1 MNVVTIRR
9 TTALL
14 ERSILALVIAAA
26 VLGWRLPRV
35 PRLLDQHQAISAVLA
50 ILVFASAMTVP
61 AGVIRRVRT
70 LAPRLGLVVIATAV
84 ALPVL
89 AFGLSRLLSPGAL
102 RDGVLAVGVAPAEV
116 ASVAITGIAG
126 GEVGAAAVLL
136 VASTFICVV
145 VAGPILALAGGH
157 GVSSAHVLIS
167 LVIVVGVPL
176 VAGLATKRLA
186 ATGERVDLCSQAV
199 AIVAVIVLVWLVSG
213 QVRVSAAYGALFAV
227 LVALILGSAALG
239 LLFGWRAERRAR
251 TSVVLT
257 VSMRDFA
264 VASGIAA
271 AAFGPAAAAPL
282 GLYGVLVMAWG
293 ALVARQLSRRTRRA
307 EPTDAAGA

>member
-1 MNVVTIRR
+1 MKVVTIRR
-9 TTALL
+9 TTDLL
-14 ERSILALVIAAA
+14 ERSILALVVAAA
-26 VLGWRLPRV
+26 VLGWRVPGV
-35 PRLLDQHQAISAVLA
+35 PRLLDRHQAIGVMLA

-61 AGVIRRVRT
+61 AGVLHRVRA

-84 ALPVL
+84 ALPLL
-89 AFGLSRLLSPGAL
+89 AFALSRLLGPGAL

-136 VASTFICVV
+136 VSSTLICVA

-157 GVSSAHVLIS
+157 GVSSVHVLIS

-176 VAGLATKRLA
+176 VAGLSVKRLA
-186 ATGERVDLCSQAV
+186 ATGERVDLGSQAV

-213 QVRVSAAYGALFAV
+213 QVRVSAAYGTLLAV
-227 LVALILGSAALG
+227 LVALILASATLG
-239 LLFGWRAERRAR
+239 LLLGWRAEQRA
-251 TSVVLT
+251 SASIVLT

-271 AAFGPAAAAPL
+271 AAFSPAAAAPL

-293 ALVARQLSRRTRRA
+293 ALVARHLSRRTRRA
-307 EPTDAAGA
+307 SSPAS

>member
-1 MNVVTIRR
+1 MNGVTIRR
-9 TTALL
+9 TTDLL
-14 ERSILALVIAAA
+14 ERSILGLVIVAA
-26 VLGWRLPRV
+26 VLGWRLPGV
-35 PRLLDQHQAISAVLA
+35 PRLLDRHQAISIVLA
-50 ILVFASAMTVP
+50 ILVFASALTVP
-61 AGVIRRVRT
+61 AGVIQRVRA
-70 LAPRLGLVVIATAV
+70 LAPRLGLVVIATSV

-89 AFGLSRLLSPGAL
+89 AFALSRLLSPGAL

-145 VAGPILALAGGH
+145 VAGPILALVGSH
-157 GVSSAHVLIS
+157 GVSSVHVLIS
-167 LVIVVGVPL
+167 LILVVGLPL
-176 VAGLATKRLA
+176 GAGLAVKRLVA
-186 ATGERVDLCSQAV
+186 IGERVEVGAQAV

-213 QVRVSAAYGALFAV
+213 QVRVSAAYGTLLAV
-227 LVALILGSAALG
+227 LVTLILASAALG
-239 LLFGWRAERRAR
+239 ALLAWRAEPRAQA
-251 TSVVLT
+251 SVVLT

-271 AAFGPAAAAPL
+271 AAFGPASAAPL

-293 ALVARQLSRRTRRA
+293 AVVAWASNRRRRRA
-307 EPTDAAGA
+307 SSPGS

>member
-1 MNVVTIRR
+1 M
-9 TTALL
+9 
-14 ERSILALVIAAA
+14 
-26 VLGWRLPRV
+26 
-35 PRLLDQHQAISAVLA
+35 PRLLDRHQAISVVLA

-61 AGVIRRVRT
+61 AGVLHRVRA
-70 LAPRLGLVVIATAV
+70 LAPRLGLVVVATTV

-89 AFGLSRLLSPGAL
+89 AFVLSLLLGPGAL

-136 VASTFICVV
+136 VASTLVCVAA
-145 VAGPILALAGGH
+145 AGPILVLVGGH
-157 GVSSAHVLIS
+157 GVSSVHVLIS
-167 LVIVVGVPL
+167 LILVVGVPL
-176 VAGLATKRLA
+176 VAGLAVKRLA
-186 ATGERVDLCSQAV
+186 ATGERTDLGSQAV

-213 QVRVSAAYGALFAV
+213 QVRVSAAYGTLLAV
-227 LVALILGSAALG
+227 LVVFILASAALG
-239 LLFGWRAERRAR
+239 LLFGWRVEPRAR

-293 ALVARQLSRRTRRA
+293 ALVARLSSRRRRPA
-307 EPTDAAGA
+307 TGPGS

>member
-1 MNVVTIRR
+1 M
-9 TTALL
+9 
-14 ERSILALVIAAA
+14 
-26 VLGWRLPRV
+26 
-35 PRLLDQHQAISAVLA
+35 PRLLDRHQAISVVLA

-61 AGVIRRVRT
+61 AGVLHRVRA
-70 LAPRLGLVVIATAV
+70 LAPRLGLVVVATTV

-89 AFGLSRLLSPGAL
+89 AFVLSLLLGPGAL

-136 VASTFICVV
+136 VASTLVCV
-145 VAGPILALAGGH
+145 AAACLILVLVGGH
-157 GVSSAHVLIS
+157 GVSSVHVLIS
-167 LVIVVGVPL
+167 LILVVGVPL
-176 VAGLATKRLA
+176 VAGLAVKRLA
-186 ATGERVDLCSQAV
+186 ATGERTDLGSQAV

-213 QVRVSAAYGALFAV
+213 QVRVSAAYGTLLAV
-227 LVALILGSAALG
+227 LVVFILASAALG
-239 LLFGWRAERRAR
+239 LLFGWRVEPRAR

-293 ALVARQLSRRTRRA
+293 ALVARLSSRRRRPA
-307 EPTDAAGA
+307 TGPGS

>member
-9 TTALL
+9 ITDLL

-26 VLGWRLPRV
+26 VLGWRVPGV
-35 PRLLDQHQAISAVLA
+35 PRLLDRHQAISVVLA

-61 AGVIRRVRT
+61 AGVLHRVRS

-84 ALPVL
+84 ALPLL
-89 AFGLSRLLSPGAL
+89 AFALSRLLGPGAL

-136 VASTFICVV
+136 VASTLICVA
-145 VAGPILALAGGH
+145 VAGPILALVGGH
-157 GVSSAHVLIS
+157 GVSSVHVLIS

-176 VAGLATKRLA
+176 VAGLAVKRLA
-186 ATGERVDLCSQAV
+186 ATGERVDLGSQAV

-213 QVRVSAAYGALFAV
+213 QVRVSAAYGTLLAV
-227 LVALILGSAALG
+227 LVALILASAALG

-293 ALVARQLSRRTRRA
+293 ALVARQLSRRARRA
-307 EPTDAAGA
+307 SSPGS

>member
-1 MNVVTIRR
+1 M
-9 TTALL
+9 
-14 ERSILALVIAAA
+14 
-26 VLGWRLPRV
+26 
-35 PRLLDQHQAISAVLA
+35 PRLLDRHQAISVVLA

-61 AGVIRRVRT
+61 AGVLHRVRA

-89 AFGLSRLLSPGAL
+89 AFALSRLLSAGAL

-136 VASTFICVV
+136 VSSTLICVA
-145 VAGPILALAGGH
+145 VAGPILALVGGH
-157 GVSSAHVLIS
+157 GVSSVHVLIS
-167 LVIVVGVPL
+167 LIIVVGVPL
-176 VAGLATKRLA
+176 VAGLAVKRLA
-186 ATGERVDLCSQAV
+186 AVGERVDLGSQAA

-213 QVRVSAAYGALFAV
+213 QVRVSAAYGTLLAV
-227 LVALILGSAALG
+227 LVALILASAALG
-239 LLFGWRAERRAR
+239 LLLGWRAEQRAR

-293 ALVARQLSRRTRRA
+293 ALVARLLSRRTGRA
-307 EPTDAAGA
+307 SSAGS

>member
-1 MNVVTIRR
+1 MDGVTIRR
-9 TTALL
+9 TTDLL
-14 ERSILALVIAAA
+14 ERSILALVIVAA
-26 VLGWRLPRV
+26 VLGWRLPGV
-35 PRLLDQHQAISAVLA
+35 PRLLDQHQAISIVLA
-50 ILVFASAMTVP
+50 ILVFASAVTVP
-61 AGVIRRVRT
+61 AGVIHRVRA
-70 LAPRLGLVVIATAV
+70 LAPRLGLVVIATSV

-89 AFGLSRLLSPGAL
+89 AFALSRLLSPGAL

-145 VAGPILALAGGH
+145 VAGSH
-157 GVSSAHVLIS
+157 GVSSVHVLIS
-167 LVIVVGVPL
+167 LILVVGLPL
-176 VAGLATKRLA
+176 AVGLAVKRVVA
-186 ATGERVDLCSQAV
+186 IGERVEVGAQAV

-213 QVRVSAAYGALFAV
+213 QVRVSAAYGTLLAV
-227 LVALILGSAALG
+227 LVALILASAALG
-239 LLFGWRAERRAR
+239 ALLAWRAEPRAR
-251 TSVVLT
+251 ASVVLT

-271 AAFGPAAAAPL
+271 AAFGPASAAAL

-293 ALVARQLSRRTRRA
+293 ALVAWASNRRRRRA
-307 EPTDAAGA
+307 SSPGS

>member
-1 MNVVTIRR
+1 M
-9 TTALL
+9 
-14 ERSILALVIAAA
+14 
-26 VLGWRLPRV
+26 
-35 PRLLDQHQAISAVLA
+35 PRLLDQHQAISVVLA

-61 AGVIRRVRT
+61 AGVLHRVRA
-70 LAPRLGLVVIATAV
+70 LAPRLGLVVIATTV

-89 AFGLSRLLSPGAL
+89 AFVLSRLLGPGAL

-136 VASTFICVV
+136 VASTLVCVAA
-145 VAGPILALAGGH
+145 AGPILVLVGGH
-157 GVSSAHVLIS
+157 GVSSVHVLIS
-167 LVIVVGVPL
+167 LILVVGVPL
-176 VAGLATKRLA
+176 VAGLAVKRLA
-186 ATGERVDLCSQAV
+186 ATGERTDLGSQAV

-213 QVRVSAAYGALFAV
+213 QVRVSAAYGTLLAV
-227 LVALILGSAALG
+227 LVVFILASAALG
-239 LLFGWRAERRAR
+239 LLFGWRVEPRAR

-293 ALVARQLSRRTRRA
+293 ALVARLSSRRRRPA
-307 EPTDAAGA
+307 SSPGS